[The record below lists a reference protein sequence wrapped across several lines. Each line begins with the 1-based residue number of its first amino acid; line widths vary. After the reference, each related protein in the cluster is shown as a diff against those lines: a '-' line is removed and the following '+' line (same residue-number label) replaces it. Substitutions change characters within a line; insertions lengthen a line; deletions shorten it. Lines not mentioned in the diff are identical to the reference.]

1 MGIALDY
8 THRIDPAALR
18 AAGATDVLRYLKP
31 DSAPEY
37 RITAAEYREL
47 QAAGIGVTLNWEFRA
62 TDWLGGATAGT
73 AHAGLAVAQARALG
87 YPAGCVI
94 VGSADFDM
102 TSTQWSSAGRAYAR
116 AFKTGLQ
123 LGLYRFGV
131 YGPWDVLGWCRD
143 EVPAD
148 MYWQARMSWAFSQGR
163 NAHDWPGAHLI
174 QRRHLTVA
182 GQDTDQND
190 IIRPDWGQ
198 AHGGNDMLA
207 DERAALF
214 DMHND
219 MKWAAARL
227 EANANGAETYKD
239 PAGKVWP
246 AADVAGAHALAAKV
260 DALTAK
266 VDALALGAVPV
277 ASLVEA
283 LKDPSV
289 LSAIATAVN
298 ADEARRMAE

>member
-190 IIRPDWGQ
+190 IIRPNWGQ
-198 AHGGNDMLA
+198 AGGGADMLA
-207 DERAALF
+207 DERNALF
-214 DMHND
+214 HLVDMLEWVD
-219 MKWAAARL
+219 RRVAADSESRTGYQDVAKVPHVQGTVVDRQRL
-227 EANANGAETYKD
+227 EQ
-239 PAGKVWP
+239 
-246 AADVAGAHALAAKV
+246 
-260 DALTAK
+260 K
-266 VDALALGAVPV
+266 VDALASKVDALAAGQVPV
-277 ASLVEA
+277 PSLVEA
-283 LKDPSV
+283 LKDPGV
-289 LSAIATAVN
+289 LAALASAVN
-298 ADEARRMAE
+298 ADAARRLAE